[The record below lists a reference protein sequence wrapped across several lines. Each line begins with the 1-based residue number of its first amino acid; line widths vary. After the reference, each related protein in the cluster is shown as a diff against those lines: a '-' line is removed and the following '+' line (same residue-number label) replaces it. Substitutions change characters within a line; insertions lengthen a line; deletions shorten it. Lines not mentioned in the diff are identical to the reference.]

1 MRPPLPG
8 SSSPAGLRAGAV
20 TGPPSL
26 QFARL
31 HRVMAPI
38 MATATIGTV
47 RARTRRLRLV
57 RSAGSQQ
64 TSRNPLSRLRLS
76 LYERRSTGGFRM
88 DTKGPAASESRRL
101 RRLAAAAGLAAAVA
115 VAPASAHF
123 VLESP
128 AASLA
133 QNAIGDP
140 QKLGPCGGTAQ
151 DAGTP
156 TGAVTELAG
165 GGTLHLKLREA
176 VYHPGHYRV
185 ALARTAAQLP
195 ADPETVTREGP
206 RGQISASAAIEA
218 EPAPPVLADGLFV
231 HTAPPARGTFWE
243 ADLRVPN
250 VDCKDC
256 VVQVIQWMAE
266 HPGVAEGGYSYH
278 HCATVNITR
287 NPDLET
293 DGLWDAMLRG

>member
-1 MRPPLPG
+1 
-8 SSSPAGLRAGAV
+8 
-20 TGPPSL
+20 
-26 QFARL
+26 
-31 HRVMAPI
+31 
-38 MATATIGTV
+38 
-47 RARTRRLRLV
+47 
-57 RSAGSQQ
+57 
-64 TSRNPLSRLRLS
+64 
-76 LYERRSTGGFRM
+76 M
-88 DTKGPAASESRRL
+88 DTKLPAAARSRRL
-101 RRLAAAAGLAAAVA
+101 RNLAAVA
-115 VAPASAHF
+115 ALSAAFSMAPASAHF

-128 AASLA
+128 APTLE

-140 QKLGPCGGTAQ
+140 QKLGPCGGTSQ

-165 GGTLHLKLREA
+165 GSTLHLKLREA

-206 RGQISASAAIEA
+206 RGPISVSATIAA
-218 EPAPPVLADGLFV
+218 DPAPPVLADGLFV
-231 HTAPPARGTFWE
+231 HTEAPAPGTFWE

-266 HPGVAEGGYSYH
+266 HPGVAEGGFSYH

-287 NPDLET
+287 DPDLET
-293 DGLWDAMLRG
+293 DRAWEAFLRG